1 MKSQKKVFIRRF
13 INLNRKQ
20 IDTLLKQDVFDKPHF
35 KEHLKEVSLK
45 TKIDEKIVEQVLK
58 SYFTNIL
65 IVINKIRRVKTK
77 INVYGF
83 FSIYIEK
90 GSRIIQKLKL

>member
-1 MKSQKKVFIRRF
+1 MKDGRKIFNRVF
-13 INLNRKQ
+13 INLNKKQ
-20 IDTLLKQDVFDKPHF
+20 INTILKQDVFDKPHF

-65 IVINKIRRVKTK
+65 IVINTIRRIKTK

-90 GSRIIQKLKL
+90 GSRIIKNSKL